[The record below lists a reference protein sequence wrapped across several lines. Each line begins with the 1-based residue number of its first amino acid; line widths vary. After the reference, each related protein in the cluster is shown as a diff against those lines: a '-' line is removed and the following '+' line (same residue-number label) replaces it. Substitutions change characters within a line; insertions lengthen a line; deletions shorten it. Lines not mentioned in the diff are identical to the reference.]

1 MTIAELYART
11 VEDLAELERARLRLL
26 GRADAL
32 AELCDAGLG
41 GAEAPSR
48 SDEPGG
54 LLAQDAEEPPCDP
67 HQQAVSRG
75 LDLRP

>member
-11 VEDLAELERARLRLL
+11 IEDLAELERARLRLL

-41 GAEAPSR
+41 DTELPGTYPVGARHGLADAP
-48 SDEPGG
+48 
-54 LLAQDAEEPPCDP
+54 EEE
-67 HQQAVSRG
+67 
-75 LDLRP
+75 